1 MQLRQLKSHLK
12 KRGLKC
18 DKCLQREWHAMS
30 QELQLARQ
38 PPCRESPL
46 SAAWLVARTPTH
58 PPFTADT
65 TRPCSPRNYVD
76 ELLDKCHLPVL

>member
-18 DKCLQREWHAMS
+18 DKCLQRE
-30 QELQLARQ
+30 
-38 PPCRESPL
+38 
-46 SAAWLVARTPTH
+46 
-58 PPFTADT
+58 
-65 TRPCSPRNYVD
+65 NYVD

>member
-46 SAAWLVARTPTH
+46 VGRMARGTH
-58 PPFTADT
+58 TYPST
-65 TRPCSPRNYVD
+65 
-76 ELLDKCHLPVL
+76 LHG